1 MKKFHFLLYLK
12 IYKNAIV
19 REYQV
24 DWESSPVYDM
34 EKDLFQIKTKQTK
47 DLFQYFLD
55 FYLL

>member
-12 IYKNAIV
+12 IAKNAI
-19 REYQV
+19 EYQV

-34 EKDLFQIKTKQTK
+34 EKDLFQNKTKQTK